1 MQPQRQEEKD
11 MFVFQKQPTVAHQ
24 SPSNIKKQR
33 SYLENMENKTIKYA
47 SSNKSLII
55 LKIPN
60 FLKNIAA
67 VQKPEKQE
75 IMKNQISKF
84 ESKCKDFLLT
94 TFLLFIKKVHKHYL
108 QCFDLSIFII

>member
-1 MQPQRQEEKD
+1 

-55 LKIPN
+55 LKIPS

-67 VQKPEKQE
+67 VSKPAKQE
-75 IMKNQISKF
+75 IIKNQISGFK
-84 ESKCKDFLLT
+84 SKCKDF
-94 TFLLFIKKVHKHYL
+94 FINN
-108 QCFDLSIFII
+108 FFIIYKKGS

>member
-1 MQPQRQEEKD
+1 

-24 SPSNIKKQR
+24 IPSNIKKQR
-33 SYLENMENKTIKYA
+33 SYLENMENEAIKYA

-55 LKIPN
+55 LKILN
-60 FLKNIAA
+60 FLNNIAA
-67 VQKPEKQE
+67 VPKPEKQE
-75 IMKNQISKF
+75 IMKNQISRF

-108 QCFDLSIFII
+108 RCFNLSIFII